1 MSDNWIR
8 ASEISTYLYCRRA
21 WWLKR
26 RQGAKPQN
34 VHELQKGTAHHQQHG
49 RTVWQ
54 SIWARRVAYMLLFMT
69 VAFFVYQLLIG
80 SP

>member
-26 RQGAKPQN
+26 KRGAQPQN
-34 VHELQKGTAHHQQHG
+34 VHELRKGTAHHQAHG
-49 RTVWQ
+49 RVVGQ
-54 SIWARRVAYMLLFMT
+54 SIWARRVAYTLLFVT

-80 SP
+80 NP